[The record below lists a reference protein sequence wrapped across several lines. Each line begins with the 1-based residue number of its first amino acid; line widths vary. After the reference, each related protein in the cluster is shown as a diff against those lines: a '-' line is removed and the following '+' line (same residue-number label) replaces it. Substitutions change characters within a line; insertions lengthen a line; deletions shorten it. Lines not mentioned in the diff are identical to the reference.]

1 MKRTM
6 RLGTNAKTNLLLRV
20 LGRRPDGY
28 HELETIFHTLSLAD
42 TVSITPTTRHEV
54 EVVMHAETATEG
66 GLPLAADNLV
76 SAAARKLMEADGQSH
91 GVRIEIIKR
100 IPIGAGLGGGSGN
113 AAAVLEALNEMW
125 ELGLDSASLAELALD
140 IGADVPYCLTGG
152 TALATGRGE
161 KTTALLAPATLWFAL
176 GLINDP
182 LLTRDVYEEFVAQID
197 SDDSAGV
204 RSALM
209 SRALGGGDAAAVA
222 ALMHN
227 DLEPPAFRL
236 RPELAQL
243 KSAMLDAGA
252 LGALMSGSGPTMLGL
267 ARDRDHATA
276 IAGAAE
282 RSFDR
287 VVIASSRP
295 VCIERLN

>member
-1 MKRTM
+1 M
-6 RLGTNAKTNLLLRV
+6 N
-20 LGRRPDGY
+20 
-28 HELETIFHTLSLAD
+28 S
-42 TVSITPTTRHEV
+42 
-54 EVVMHAETATEG
+54 AT
-66 GLPLAADNLV
+66 
-76 SAAARKLMEADGQSH
+76 
-91 GVRIEIIKR
+91 
-100 IPIGAGLGGGSGN
+100 
-113 AAAVLEALNEMW
+113 
-125 ELGLDSASLAELALD
+125 LAELALD

-161 KTTALLAPATLWFAL
+161 KTMALPAPVTLWFAL
-176 GLINDP
+176 GLSNEP
-182 LLTRDVYEEFVAQID
+182 LLTRDVYEEFD
-197 SDDSAGV
+197 SYRDSADV
-204 RSALM
+204 RSAPM
-209 SRALGGGDAAAVA
+209 SRALGEGDVAAVA

-243 KSAMLDAGA
+243 KSALLDAGA
-252 LGALMSGSGPTMLGL
+252 LGAVMSGSGPTMLGL

-287 VVIASSRP
+287 RVVASSRP